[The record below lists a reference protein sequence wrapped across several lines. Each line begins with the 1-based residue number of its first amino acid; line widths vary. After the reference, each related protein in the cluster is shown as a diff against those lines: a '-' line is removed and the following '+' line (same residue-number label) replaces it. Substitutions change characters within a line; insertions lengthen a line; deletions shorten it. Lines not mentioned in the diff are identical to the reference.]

1 MIGITIF
8 LEYYID
14 GECRNNF
21 LLKREAEMKYNIK
34 KEKKN

>member
-1 MIGITIF
+1 MIGITMF

-21 LLKREAEMKYNIK
+21 FLKARSVNEAQYK
-34 KEKKN
+34 KKKN